1 MKPLK
6 SGLALGAI
14 SAVVVAGAATAPMAS
29 ALTTAASGPSVRP
42 AIAAAQASAGDTAR
56 ALRLD
61 SREQLK
67 VKDVVTDRDGS
78 THVRYERT
86 FAGLRVIGGDFVVHR
101 TSAGASDRQLE
112 RLRPRRRR
120 LHDPR
125 VAAATARATG
135 ARTARPGQ
143 EGRCRRA
150 RRLRRRGQPRGS
162 RTTCSSPD
170 QGRPDAPRLHTI
182 VDATSG
188 ATLARWDDIEEGR
201 AGASSSATSPSA
213 RP

>member
-14 SAVVVAGAATAPMAS
+14 SAVVVAGAVTAPMAS
-29 ALTTAASGPSVRP
+29 ALTTATSGPSARP
-42 AIAAAQASAGDTAR
+42 AIAAAQASAADTAR

-67 VKDVVTDRDGS
+67 VKDVITDRDGS

-101 TSAGASDRQLE
+101 TSAGAVRNVSWNASGRADVASTT
-112 RLRPRRRR
+112 
-120 LHDPR
+120 PR

-135 ARTARPGQ
+135 
-143 EGRCRRA
+143 
-150 RRLRRRGQPRGS
+150 S
-162 RTTCSSPD
+162 RTPS
-170 QGRPDAPRLHTI
+170 
-182 VDATSG
+182 
-188 ATLARWDDIEEGR
+188 LARKAAAGELVVYAG
-201 AGASSSATSPSA
+201 GASPASPTTCW
-213 RP
+213 